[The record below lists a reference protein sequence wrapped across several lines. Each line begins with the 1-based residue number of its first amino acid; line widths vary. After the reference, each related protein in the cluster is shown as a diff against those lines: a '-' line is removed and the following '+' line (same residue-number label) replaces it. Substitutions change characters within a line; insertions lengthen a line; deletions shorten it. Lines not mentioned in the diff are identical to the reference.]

1 MSGEYF
7 WCPTGPK
14 ELRRYCLR
22 GGECRKI
29 DKGSGDTLS
38 LVRWSTTPIQVR
50 PHRGDVL
57 NVEEVQTETRCK
69 LGMSWITV
77 PQEYESTVNVKIFTH
92 KRTGKLCNLERM
104 VTKSVSH
111 DDRNPV
117 VATHT
122 LSGLWYVV
130 ET

>member
-1 MSGEYF
+1 
-7 WCPTGPK
+7 
-14 ELRRYCLR
+14 
-22 GGECRKI
+22 
-29 DKGSGDTLS
+29 
-38 LVRWSTTPIQVR
+38 
-50 PHRGDVL
+50 
-57 NVEEVQTETRCK
+57 
-69 LGMSWITV
+69 MSWITV